1 LVKRI
6 GYLASSLF
14 IDENSE
20 MIILMIS
27 TMQKDLQSK
36 NYLEILAALNC
47 LSKLSNN
54 HVMQAV
60 HEAVIKLLDHS
71 HEMIRKKAVMVLI
84 KFNKISPIELMD

>member
-1 LVKRI
+1 
-6 GYLASSLF
+6 
-14 IDENSE
+14 
-20 MIILMIS
+20 MIS

>member
-1 LVKRI
+1 MVKRI